1 MAKTKSGNSKAP
13 GMGANSAAETA
24 PRRLIPLSEDEAEN
38 RKRRQALA
46 GEAWDAVD
54 AKAKDEIARR
64 RPAAELRRRAARIA
78 DVMEREFP
86 GAVCALHYST
96 PLQLLVATI
105 LSAQCTD
112 ERVNLVTPALFRKY
126 PEAADFAAALPG
138 ELEQDIR
145 STGFF
150 NNKARSI
157 RAACCE
163 LIERYG
169 GEVPRTMEELAALP
183 GVGRKTAA
191 VIRANAFG
199 LPGITVDTHVQ
210 RIAARLRLTDDTDPV
225 RIEFDLGSL
234 LPAGRWSQFSHAI
247 VLHGRKT
254 CKARKPA
261 CAACPLQT
269 LCPSAGRFD

>member
-1 MAKTKSGNSKAP
+1 MNGKKSGTKQKTS
-13 GMGANSAAETA
+13 GAMPAK
-24 PRRLIPLSEDEAEN
+24 RLIPLVDGAKAEA
-38 RKRRQALA
+38 ALA
-46 GEAWDAVD
+46 QLAGGAWDIVD
-54 AKAKDEIARR
+54 TAAKREIARR
-64 RPAAELRRRAARIA
+64 RPSRELLARTAKIA
-78 DVMEREFP
+78 DILEREFP
-86 GAVCALHYST
+86 AAKCALNYQT

-112 ERVNLVTPALFRKY
+112 ARVNLVTPDLFAKY
-126 PEAADFAAALPG
+126 PTAADFAASPPG

-150 NNKARSI
+150 NNKAASI
-157 RAACCE
+157 RHCCRE
-163 LIERYG
+163 IDERFG
-169 GEVPRTMEELAALP
+169 GKVPREMEALSTLR

-210 RIAARLRLTDDTDPV
+210 RVSGRIELSDDTDPV

-234 LPAGRWSQFSHAI
+234 LPPERWSQFSHAL

-254 CKARKPA
+254 CAARKPQ

-269 LCPSAGRFD
+269 LCPSAGKFD